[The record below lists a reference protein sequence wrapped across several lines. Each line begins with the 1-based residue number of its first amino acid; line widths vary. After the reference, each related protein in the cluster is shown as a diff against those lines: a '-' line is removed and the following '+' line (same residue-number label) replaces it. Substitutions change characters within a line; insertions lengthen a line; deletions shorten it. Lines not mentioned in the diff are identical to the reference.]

1 MTSTLPQ
8 VTCSTWKGTGSS
20 SGGIS
25 CSSPG
30 AMLPTVTAVTTG
42 TRLKDSYS
50 TTPCMGTEESPVSCL
65 SVALELPGTLRA
77 IPGLQPR
84 VKISCDE
91 KLLILSP
98 GLQAQAH
105 AVWLSRKNRCWLQWG
120 YPSLCFQRSSPSG
133 KEGGWIDEAHKT
145 PEPGNCCAH
154 GCNTIEETGNPSYDV
169 NIQSDQ
175 DTLLAP

>member
-8 VTCSTWKGTGSS
+8 ATCSTWKGTGSS

-25 CSSPG
+25 YSSPG
-30 AMLPTVTAVTTG
+30 AMLP
-42 TRLKDSYS
+42 SYCS
-50 TTPCMGTEESPVSCL
+50 HHRHQAEGQLQHHTLHGDRGVSGLLLRAGSL

-91 KLLILSP
+91 KL
-98 GLQAQAH
+98 QARAH

-154 GCNTIEETGNPSYDV
+154 GCNPIEETGNPSYDV